1 MSSRTRWLVLGFAV
15 AGLAFSTA
23 ASYVHYKL
31 LTVPNY
37 VSPCDINA
45 RFNCSDVYLSQYG
58 SFHGVSV
65 ALAGLVFFGMVSLV
79 AAFGAAQPKRAD
91 DATTSYVFA
100 LSTIGLAAVFYF
112 AWVSF
117 FVLKTGCVL
126 CLGVYASVIGLFIVS
141 GIASSVP
148 VTRLPS
154 RLGRDLAAVVRQ
166 PAQLLATVVFIVL

>member
-1 MSSRTRWLVLGFAV
+1 PGPGSNPGTLNLGFHSSRPFLWYNHPKMLSRTRNLILLFSL
-15 AGLAFSTA
+15 AGLAFSAA

-91 DATTSYVFA
+91 DATTSYVF
-100 LSTIGLAAVFYF
+100 
-112 AWVSF
+112 
-117 FVLKTGCVL
+117 
-126 CLGVYASVIGLFIVS
+126 
-141 GIASSVP
+141 
-148 VTRLPS
+148 
-154 RLGRDLAAVVRQ
+154 
-166 PAQLLATVVFIVL
+166 